1 MGHRAPPSI
10 PPDFSAPSTER
21 TVIPSRHFNAREK
34 ETQGTIALHIKV
46 LSDSAD
52 ERLAVARLIE
62 AQLHGQRIGAKDV
75 TYFITGPDA
84 DSTLFDTGPL
94 EARIA
99 AGVMKRLG
107 IKSV

>member
-1 MGHRAPPSI
+1 MSHRAPPSI

-21 TVIPSRHFNAREK
+21 TVVPTRYFGAREK
-34 ETQGTIALHIKV
+34 EAEGTIALHIKV

-52 ERLAVARLIE
+52 ERLALARIIE
-62 AQLHGQRIGAKDV
+62 AQLRGQRVGSKDV

-94 EARIA
+94 EARIT

-107 IKSV
+107 IK